1 VTATAFALRCRI
13 CEHVEE
19 PGPATDCPRCD
30 GPTDVAYDLGALA
43 GVVSRER
50 IAAGPQTLW
59 RYRDLL
65 PAEIGDETS
74 AAGWTPLVRAEQL
87 SDALDVEVLVK
98 IESANPTGSYK
109 DRTAALAG
117 AAAAA
122 LRLETLCCTSTGNLA
137 EAVSAEAGARGM
149 EAIVLAPHRGLGAG
163 RAQTL
168 GAQVVAIDG
177 SYEQCRAL
185 ERSLA
190 GLYPWGFVTDNLS
203 PYAVE
208 GAKTVS
214 FEIAEQLGWRMPSA
228 VVCAVRSGALLAK
241 VAQGFHE
248 LRAVGLVDEAP
259 PRLYGAQA
267 TEAAPLAAAYAE
279 DRPLSQGPWVDVDSG
294 FADLAIGAARAS
306 GGGLVAV
313 NDDRIEGYTELLT
326 ETTGIAVDCAGGAAL
341 GALVESVRSGRLR
354 RGERVVLVVSGSI
367 EPANQEWADS
377 IPPIPAV
384 LNRLLAE
391 LGAA

>member
-65 PAEIGDETS
+65 PGEIGEEMS
-74 AAGWTPLVRAEQL
+74 SAGWTPLVRADQL

-122 LRLETLCCTSTGNLA
+122 LQLETLCCTSTANLA
-137 EAVSAEAGARGM
+137 EAVAAEAGARGM
-149 EAIVLAPHRGLGAG
+149 EAIVLAPHRGLGGG
-163 RAQTL
+163 RAQAL
-168 GAQVVAIDG
+168 GAKVIAIDG

-190 GLYPWGFVTDNLS
+190 ALFPWGFVTDNLS

-248 LRAVGLVDEAP
+248 LRAVGLVDEAA

-313 NDDRIEGYTELLT
+313 NDDGIAGYMELLA

-341 GALVESVRSGRLR
+341 GALVESVRSGRLHP
-354 RGERVVLVVSGSI
+354 GDRVVLVVSGAIESANE
-367 EPANQEWADS
+367 EPADS
-377 IPPIPAV
+377 TATIPADLDLV
-384 LNRLLAE
+384 LAE